1 MEMAPSS
8 SQKGTGK
15 KAGSAAS
22 AIRSHQQHSQQQR
35 SRNTTPGPAGI
46 PPTSSTS
53 VSVSVASLPPI
64 ETVETETL
72 DLRFDTF
79 RNVTFEDLVDPAAA
93 SALIPDSK
101 SLDGIISRLQR
112 LADIIEKRG
121 ANCDRGMRLLAQTRR
136 QRLDE
141 LAVERGRE
149 EERRQAEADDEK
161 KANKKKR
168 KADSLA
174 PGAVNTGWCL
184 AACCLT
190 SSLFVPSCCIMET
203 TKQRKFLLTIYF
215 RTLLAKPRINQQS
228 PKIGPRRHR
237 KLLALPRCCRHTKQH
252 GRRRQG

>member
-1 MEMAPSS
+1 VEMAPSS

-22 AIRSHQQHSQQQR
+22 TIRSHQQHSQQQR

-46 PPTSSTS
+46 PPTSSSTS
-53 VSVSVASLPPI
+53 VSVSIASLPPI

-79 RNVTFEDLVDPAAA
+79 RNVAFEDLVDPAAA
-93 SALIPDSK
+93 SALIPESK

-121 ANCDRGMRLLAQTRR
+121 ANCDRGMRLLAQKRR

-149 EERRQAEADDEK
+149 EERRQAEADEEK

-174 PGAVNTGWCL
+174 PGAVSTGWCP
-184 AACCLT
+184 AACYYGC
-190 SSLFVPSCCIMET
+190 SLF
-203 TKQRKFLLTIYF
+203 F
-215 RTLLAKPRINQQS
+215 R
-228 PKIGPRRHR
+228 PKN
-237 KLLALPRCCRHTKQH
+237 LPDCV
-252 GRRRQG
+252 